1 MNKKEIS
8 EIKKQFTPANCAIT
22 RICGCYVDGEK
33 NKVTRFTEAF
43 LSLPEEEIFKY
54 FEIFRKVLSGTL
66 GKNLL
71 TMEFPLNTEMEG
83 GTQEFLLR
91 LRDSQLKKEDLL
103 EQFYDKVIDS
113 YTYGENYL
121 ILLIHAAYD
130 IPGKAS
136 DNLEMFDASDEVY
149 NYIISCICPVNLAK
163 PALSYNAEEHC
174 FQNRIRDWVVDLPQL
189 GFLFPAFH
197 DRSTDLHSL
206 LYYSKNPEELH
217 FEFTDSLLG
226 CTLPLS
232 AEGQKE
238 AFQALVEETLGD
250 SCDYEVVKN
259 IHENLHEMTE
269 EKKDS
274 PDPVVLSQA
283 EVKNLFSISGVDKEK
298 LESFDKHFED
308 TAGANT
314 SFMASNIMNTRKFEV
329 KTPDITIQVSPDR
342 PDLVE
347 TRIID
352 GRPCLVIPIT
362 DQVQVNGIT
371 VKNGRPAGDDAIH

>member
-91 LRDSQLKKEDLL
+91 LRDSQLKEEDLL
-103 EQFYDKVIDS
+103 EQYYDKVIDS

-232 AEGQKE
+232 AEEQKE

-371 VKNGRPAGDDAIH
+371 VKNERPAGDDAIH

>member
-91 LRDSQLKKEDLL
+91 LRDSQLKEEDLL